1 MLIETFDTAAHD
13 VFVPDAIVRAEL
25 GISQMTQWRWDRDPA
40 LAALGWPPPVRAPGG
55 RTKHRSRRQLEQFK
69 ANMLQEAFAA
79 RGKKSGARI
88 AALPNRLLKGSDTE
102 SATA

>member
-1 MLIETFDTAAHD
+1 MIIETLNDTAHD

-25 GISQMTQWRWDRDPA
+25 NISQMTQWRWDRNPA

-69 ANMLQEAFAA
+69 ANMLQQAFAA

-88 AALPNRLLKGSDTE
+88 DALPNRPLKDDNE
-102 SATA
+102 TAAA